1 MSKTQMHTVKPP
13 SNFMLNILI
22 LVSLPMILDF
32 HNLSTALKL
41 TWLFQSSL
49 YILFSA
55 SCSVTHT
62 LVFRYANS
70 SASSTGPFVKLFA
83 KSVVTLIILLLSL
96 LGLILAEVNETYEFF
111 PEHLYVTD
119 RQTHMYT
126 RDVLIHSSIRLC
138 YYTERE
144 I

>member
-49 YILFSA
+49 YSLFSA
-55 SCSVTHT
+55 SCVTHT

-96 LGLILAEVNETYEFF
+96 LIAYLLK
-111 PEHLYVTD
+111 
-119 RQTHMYT
+119 
-126 RDVLIHSSIRLC
+126 
-138 YYTERE
+138 
-144 I
+144 